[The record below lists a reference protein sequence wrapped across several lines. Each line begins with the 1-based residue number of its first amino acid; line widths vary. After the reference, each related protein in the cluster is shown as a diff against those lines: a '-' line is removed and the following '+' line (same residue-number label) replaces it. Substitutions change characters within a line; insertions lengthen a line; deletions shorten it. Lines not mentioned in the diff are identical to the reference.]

1 LSFPDTYDVVTI
13 DKAMS
18 KLKFTK
24 IISNEGVFYQNS
36 GQLLPAIWTFDENN
50 IDRLI
55 VELICERLG
64 IPFEEFDRL
73 CNED

>member
-1 LSFPDTYDVVTI
+1 
-13 DKAMS
+13 MS